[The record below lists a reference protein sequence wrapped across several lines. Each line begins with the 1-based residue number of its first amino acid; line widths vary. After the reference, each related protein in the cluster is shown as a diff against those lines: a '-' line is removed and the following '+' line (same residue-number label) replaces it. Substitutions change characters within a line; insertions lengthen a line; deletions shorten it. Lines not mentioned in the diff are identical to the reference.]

1 MSLRKRALR
10 FPGDRTADFHEGQA
24 MGPGHDGL
32 YRRVTAIT
40 YDHARKVTLVSVEV
54 IEAAPD
60 GQRLRYHGNTAGTD
74 ELPPDRAPLQD
85 DVEPQ

>member
-24 MGPGHDGL
+24 MGPGTDGL
-32 YRRVTAIT
+32 YRRVTAVT
-40 YDHARKVTLVSVEV
+40 YDPRWNRTLVSVEV

-60 GQRLRYHGNTAGTD
+60 GHRLRYHGNTVGTD

-85 DVEPQ
+85 DMEPQ